1 MKISQFLFAMG
12 LVVCACLSL
21 SVSTGYADFYK
32 WVDENGTV
40 WLTDDPRN
48 LPNGSQGQFQKVMTT
63 EEPPESPAS
72 EEGSTMATGEGV
84 ELLPVGA
91 KLKEPAED
99 LEDRNMLEQ
108 EISTL
113 EQNLSAAR
121 RALKLVPLTDRRGYW
136 FVIDPNTGKKARA
149 TYREPNAIWT
159 TQSWSAVPRSEATRE
174 SEERRRI
181 LSDMRRFESDL
192 IAAREKLSRLS
203 SGL

>member
-12 LVVCACLSL
+12 LVVCACLLL

-48 LPNGSQGQFQKVMTT
+48 LPRESQGQFQKVMTT
-63 EEPPESPAS
+63 EELPESPAS
-72 EEGSTMATGEGV
+72 EGGSTMATGEGE
-84 ELLPVGA
+84 ELFPVGA
-91 KLKEPAED
+91 KLEERDED
-99 LEDRNMLEQ
+99 LEERNMLEQ
-108 EISTL
+108 EISML

-136 FVIDPNTGKKARA
+136 FVIDPNTGEKVRA
-149 TYREPNAIWT
+149 TYKDPNAIWT
-159 TQSWSAVPRSEATRE
+159 TRSWSAVPRSEATQE

-181 LSDMRRFESDL
+181 LSDVKRFESDL
-192 IAAREKLSRLS
+192 SAAREKLSKLS